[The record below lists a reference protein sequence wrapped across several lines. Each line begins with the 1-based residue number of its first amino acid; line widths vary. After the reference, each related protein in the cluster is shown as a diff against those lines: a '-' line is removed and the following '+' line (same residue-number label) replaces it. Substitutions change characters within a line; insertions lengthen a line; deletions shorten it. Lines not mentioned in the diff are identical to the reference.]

1 MATVMTP
8 PVTFEAK
15 RAGLLLAGTLWLLA
29 GWSHAQPAPAPL
41 PGQDLRQSYR
51 SEIDG
56 TDQPYRLYVPTAY
69 DGSKPFPLVIAMH
82 GTGGNEN
89 SLFEDKRL
97 PPHELKRVAEK
108 HGVLMATPHGRGTTE
123 YRGIGE
129 NDIFCV
135 IADLQRHYRVDPE
148 RIYLTGQSMGG
159 TGAAYL
165 ALHHP
170 DLFAASAPLA
180 AAYSFP
186 WLAANGQ
193 HVPFWW
199 IQGAK
204 DADFYLEGVAE
215 GVERMRGLGQNV
227 RYDRIP
233 NEEHAAGLVRVDAAV
248 GWLVQHRRVAHPTEY
263 VFEIDTPLHG
273 RAYWTDVTAMD
284 QPGRIA
290 VVRARAGGPRRVDL
304 QLENVAAISLFPDA
318 KVFDLTAPLAVAVN
332 GATVFEGA
340 LRDDQQL
347 RLVRQ
352 GASWRTE
359 LEARRPQ
366 LLTGYRTNPVAV
378 APEALDNTGIEAR
391 LANWITDAMRAATGA
406 DIALYNRIHDRG
418 RGLPAGT
425 VDIVDLIQCSL
436 PFDQRLVTA
445 ELTGKD
451 LLEILDANVQD
462 PRQLAALAPERRHA
476 SNRLVQVSGMRYR
489 FDPAQP
495 AGRRIV
501 SSDLQPDRRYRVV
514 MEGQVVQRQT
524 VQLAGRFK
532 QLPHQQTDVA
542 FTMALYGHAK
552 RSGKIEARVE
562 GRVVQVSGP

>member
-1 MATVMTP
+1 MTP
-8 PVTFEAK
+8 HPKVVAC
-15 RAGLLLAGTLWLLA
+15 LLAGVLGLLA
-29 GWSHAQPAPAPL
+29 RSTHAQSAPPL
-41 PGQDLRQSYR
+41 PPGQDLRHSYR

-56 TDQPYRLYVPTAY
+56 TDQPYRLYVPQAY

-82 GTGGNEN
+82 GTGGNES

-97 PPHELKRVAEK
+97 PPHELMRVAEK
-108 HGVLMATPHGRGTTE
+108 HAVLMATPHGRGTTE

-135 IADLQRHYRVDPE
+135 LADLQRRYRVDPD

-180 AAYSFP
+180 AAYSYP

-193 HVPFWW
+193 HVPYWW
-199 IQGAK
+199 IQGAE
-204 DADFYLEGVAE
+204 DSGFYLEGVAE
-215 GVERMRGLGQNV
+215 GVERMRRLGQKV
-227 RYDRIP
+227 RYDQVP
-233 NEEHAAGLVRVDAAV
+233 NEEHAAGLVRIDAAV
-248 GWLVQHRRVAHPTEY
+248 AWLVQHRRMAHPTEY
-263 VFEIDTPLHG
+263 VFEVDTPLHG
-273 RAYWTDVTAMD
+273 RAYWTDVTAME

-304 QLENVAAISLFPDA
+304 QLENVAALTLFPDA
-318 KVFDLTAPLAVAVN
+318 KVFDLTGPLAVAVN
-332 GATVFEGA
+332 GAAVFEGA
-340 LRDDQQL
+340 LPGNQQL
-347 RLVRQ
+347 RIMKEG
-352 GASWRTE
+352 GAWRTAMD
-359 LEARRPQ
+359 ARRPQ
-366 LLTGYRTNPVAV
+366 ILTGYRTNPVAV
-378 APEALDNTGIEAR
+378 APEALDNSGTEAR

-406 DIALYNRIHDRG
+406 DIAIYNRIHDRG
-418 RGLPAGT
+418 RGLAADA

-436 PFDQRLVTA
+436 PFDQLLVTA

-462 PRQLAALAPERRHA
+462 PRQLAALPPERRHA
-476 SNRLVQVSGMRYR
+476 ANRLVQVSGMRYR
-489 FDPAQP
+489 FDPAKP
-495 AGRRIV
+495 AGQRIV

-514 MEGQVVQRQT
+514 MEGQVVQRET

-532 QLPHQQTDVA
+532 KLPHQKADSS

-552 RSGKIEARVE
+552 RLGKIEARVE
-562 GRVVQVSGP
+562 GRVVHVSGP

>member
-1 MATVMTP
+1 MTLHP
-8 PVTFEAK
+8 RLVAS
-15 RAGLLLAGTLWLLA
+15 LLAGVLSLCASL
-29 GWSHAQPAPAPL
+29 GPAQSATPL
-41 PGQDLRQSYR
+41 PRGQDLRHSYR

-69 DGSKPFPLVIAMH
+69 DGGRPFPLVIAMH
-82 GTGGNEN
+82 GTGGNES

-97 PPHELKRVAEK
+97 PPHELMRVAEK

-135 IADLQRHYRVDPE
+135 LADLQRRYRIDPE

-165 ALHHP
+165 TLHHP

-193 HVPFWW
+193 HVPYWW

-204 DADFYLEGVAE
+204 DAGFYLEGVAE
-215 GVERMRGLGQNV
+215 GVDRMRRLGQDV
-227 RYDRIP
+227 RYDQVP
-233 NEEHAAGLVRVDAAV
+233 NEEHAAGLVRADAAV
-248 GWLVQHRRVAHPTEY
+248 GWLVQHRQVAHPTEY
-263 VFEIDTPLHG
+263 VFAVDTPLHG
-273 RAYWTDVTAMD
+273 RAYWTDVNAME

-290 VVRARAGGPRRVDL
+290 VVRARAGGRRRVDL
-304 QLENVAAISLFPDA
+304 QLENVAAFTLFPDA
-318 KVFDLTAPLAVAVN
+318 KVFDLTASLAVAVN

-347 RLVRQ
+347 RLVKQ
-352 GASWRTE
+352 GATWRTT
-359 LEARRPQ
+359 LEARRPVV
-366 LLTGYRTNPVAV
+366 LTGYRTNPVAV
-378 APEALDNTGIEAR
+378 APEALDNTGTEAR

-406 DIALYNRIHDRG
+406 DIAIYNRIHDRG

-436 PFDQRLVTA
+436 PFDQLLVTA

-462 PRQLAALAPERRHA
+462 PRQLAALSPERRHA
-476 SNRLVQVSGMRYR
+476 GNRLVQVSGTRYQ
-489 FDPAQP
+489 FDPAKA
-495 AGRRIV
+495 AGQRIV
-501 SSDLQPDRRYRVV
+501 SSDLQSDRRYRVV
-514 MEGQVVQRQT
+514 MEGQVVQRET

-532 QLPHQQTDVA
+532 QLPHQKADA
-542 FTMALYGHAK
+542 SFTMALYGHAQ
-552 RSGKIEARVE
+552 RLGKIEARVE
-562 GRVVQVSGP
+562 GRVVRVNGP

>member
-1 MATVMTP
+1 MNAD
-8 PVTFEAK
+8 
-15 RAGLLLAGTLWLLA
+15 RNIRGRLLAGALCWLT
-29 GWSHAQPAPAPL
+29 GWGYAQTTPPPS
-41 PGQDLRQSYR
+41 GRDLRHSYR

-56 TDQPYRLYVPTAY
+56 TDQPYRLYVPTTY
-69 DGSKPFPLVIAMH
+69 DGNTPFPLVVAMH
-82 GTGGNEN
+82 GTGGNES

-97 PPHELKRVAEK
+97 PPHELMRVAEK

-135 IADLQRHYRVDPE
+135 LADLQRRYRIDPE

-204 DADFYLEGVAE
+204 DAGFYLEGVAE
-215 GVERMRGLGQNV
+215 GVDRMRRLGQKV
-227 RYDRIP
+227 HYDQVP

-273 RAYWTDVTAMD
+273 RAYWTDVTALE

-290 VVRARAGGPRRVDL
+290 VVRARAGGPRRVEL
-304 QLENVAAISLFPDA
+304 QLENVAAIALFPDA
-318 KVFDLTAPLAVAVN
+318 KVFDLSAPLAVSVN
-332 GATVFEGA
+332 GAVVFEGS
-340 LRDDQQL
+340 LPDNRQL
-347 RLVRQ
+347 RLVQ
-352 GASWRTE
+352 AGGAWRAT
-359 LEARRPQ
+359 LEARRPPV
-366 LLTGYRTNPVAV
+366 LTAYRTNPVAV
-378 APEALDNTGIEAR
+378 APEALDNTGTEAR

-406 DIALYNRIHDRG
+406 DIAIYNRIHDRG

-436 PFDQRLVTA
+436 PFDQLLVTA
-445 ELTGKD
+445 DLTGKD
-451 LLEILDANVQD
+451 LLEILEANVQE
-462 PRQLAALAPERRHA
+462 PRQLAALPLERRHA
-476 SNRLVQVSGMRYR
+476 ANRLVQVSGMRYR
-489 FDPAQP
+489 FDPARP
-495 AGRRIV
+495 AGQRIV
-501 SSDLQPDRRYRVV
+501 SSDLQPERRYRVV
-514 MEGQVVQRQT
+514 MEGQVVQRET

-532 QLPHQQTDVA
+532 KMPHRKADVA
-542 FTMALYGHAK
+542 FTTALYGHAK
-552 RSGKIEARVE
+552 RLGKIGARVE
-562 GRVVQVSGP
+562 GRVVQVNAP

>member
-1 MATVMTP
+1 MTLP
-8 PVTFEAK
+8 PRVVASLLVGVL
-15 RAGLLLAGTLWLLA
+15 GLLVGS
-29 GWSHAQPAPAPL
+29 SHAQPSPPRP
-41 PGQDLRQSYR
+41 PGQDLRHSYR
-51 SEIDG
+51 SEIDR

-82 GTGGNEN
+82 GTGGNES
-89 SLFEDKRL
+89 SLFEDQRL
-97 PPHELKRVAEK
+97 PPHELMRVAEK

-135 IADLQRHYRVDPE
+135 LADLQRRYRIDPD

-193 HVPFWW
+193 HVPYWW

-204 DADFYLEGVAE
+204 DAGFYLEGVAE
-215 GVERMRGLGQNV
+215 GVERMRRLGQDV
-227 RYDRIP
+227 RYDQVP

-263 VFEIDTPLHG
+263 VFAVDTPLHG
-273 RAYWTDVTAMD
+273 RAYWTDVTAME

-290 VVRARAGGPRRVDL
+290 VVRARAGGRRRADL
-304 QLENVAAISLFPDA
+304 QLENVAALTLFPDA
-318 KVFDLTAPLAVAVN
+318 KVFDLTTSLAVAVN

-347 RLVRQ
+347 RLVKQ
-352 GASWRTE
+352 GATWRTT
-359 LEARRPQ
+359 LEARRPVV
-366 LLTGYRTNPVAV
+366 LTGYRTHPVAV
-378 APEALDNTGIEAR
+378 APEALDNTGTEAR

-406 DIALYNRIHDRG
+406 DIAIYNRIHDRG

-436 PFDQRLVTA
+436 PFDQLLVTA

-462 PRQLAALAPERRHA
+462 PRQLAALSPERRHA
-476 SNRLVQVSGMRYR
+476 GNRLVQVSGMRYR
-489 FDPAQP
+489 FDPTRP
-495 AGRRIV
+495 AGQRIV
-501 SSDLQPDRRYRVV
+501 SSDLQPERRYRVV
-514 MEGQVVQRQT
+514 MEGQVVQRET

-532 QLPHQQTDVA
+532 QLPHQKADVA
-542 FTMALYGHAK
+542 FTMALYGHAQ
-552 RSGKIEARVE
+552 RRGKIEARVE
-562 GRVVQVSGP
+562 GRVVQVNAP

>member
-1 MATVMTP
+1 
-8 PVTFEAK
+8 VTLHPRVVAS
-15 RAGLLLAGTLWLLA
+15 LLAGVLGLLA
-29 GWSHAQPAPAPL
+29 GSGHAQPSPPL
-41 PGQDLRQSYR
+41 PPGQDLRLAYR

-69 DGSKPFPLVIAMH
+69 DGGKPFPLVIAMH
-82 GTGGNEN
+82 GTGGNES

-97 PPHELKRVAEK
+97 PPHELMRVAER
-108 HGVLMATPHGRGTTE
+108 HAVLMATPHGRGTTE

-135 IADLQRHYRVDPE
+135 LADLQRRYRIDPE

-180 AAYSFP
+180 AAYGFP
-186 WLAANGQ
+186 WLAANGH
-193 HVPFWW
+193 HVPYWW

-215 GVERMRGLGQNV
+215 GVERMRRLGQEV

-263 VFEIDTPLHG
+263 VFEVDTPLHG
-273 RAYWTDVTAMD
+273 RAYWTDVTAME

-290 VVRARAGGPRRVDL
+290 VVRARAGGRRRAEV
-304 QLENVAAISLFPDA
+304 QLENVAALTLFPDA
-318 KVFDLTAPLAVAVN
+318 KIFDLTAPLAVTVN

-340 LRDDQQL
+340 LREDQQL
-347 RLVRQ
+347 RLLKQ
-352 GASWRTE
+352 GATWRTTFE
-359 LEARRPQ
+359 TRQPVV
-366 LLTGYRTNPVAV
+366 LTGYRTNPVAV
-378 APEALDNTGIEAR
+378 APEALDNTGTEAR

-406 DIALYNRIHDRG
+406 DIAIYNRIHDRG

-436 PFDQRLVTA
+436 PFDQLLVTA

-451 LLEILDANVQD
+451 LLEILEANIQE
-462 PRQLAALAPERRHA
+462 PRQLAALSPERRHA
-476 SNRLVQVSGMRYR
+476 GNRLVQVSGMRYR
-489 FDPAQP
+489 FDPARP
-495 AGRRIV
+495 AGQRIV
-501 SSDLQPDRRYRVV
+501 SSDLQPERHYRVV
-514 MEGQVVQRQT
+514 MEGQVVQRET

-532 QLPHQQTDVA
+532 KMPHRKADVA
-542 FTMALYGHAK
+542 FTTALYGHAK
-552 RSGKIEARVE
+552 RLGKIEARVE
-562 GRVVQVSGP
+562 GRVVQVNVP

>member
-1 MATVMTP
+1 MV
-8 PVTFEAK
+8 
-15 RAGLLLAGTLWLLA
+15 GCLLAGALFLFA
-29 GWSHAQPAPAPL
+29 GWGYAQSAPTPP

-69 DGSKPFPLVIAMH
+69 DGRKPFPLVIAMH

-97 PPHELKRVAEK
+97 PPFELMRVAEK
-108 HGVLMATPHGRGTTE
+108 HAVLMVTPHGRGTTE

-135 IADLQRHYRVDPE
+135 LADLQRRYRIDPE

-180 AAYSFP
+180 AAYGYP
-186 WLAANGQ
+186 WLAANGK
-193 HVPFWW
+193 HVPYWW
-199 IQGAK
+199 IQGAQ

-215 GVERMRGLGQNV
+215 GVERMRRLGQEV
-227 RYDRIP
+227 RYDQVP
-233 NEEHAAGLVRVDAAV
+233 NEEHAAGLVRIDAAV
-248 GWLVQHRRVAHPTEY
+248 GWLVQHRRVASPSEY

-273 RAYWTDVTAMD
+273 RAYWTDVTAME

-290 VVRARAGGPRRVDL
+290 VVRARAGGRRRVEL
-304 QLENVAAISLFPDA
+304 ELENVAAVALFPDA
-318 KVFDLTAPLAVAVN
+318 KVFDLTAPLAVTVN
-332 GATVFEGA
+332 GAAVFEDDLPA
-340 LRDDQQL
+340 DQQL
-347 RLVRQ
+347 RIVKQ
-352 GASWRTE
+352 GATWRTTFE
-359 LEARRPQ
+359 TRRPHVR
-366 LLTGYRTNPVAV
+366 TGYRTNPVAV
-378 APEALDNTGIEAR
+378 APEALDNTGTEAR
-391 LANWITDAMRAATGA
+391 LANWITDAMRTATGA

-418 RGLPAGT
+418 RGLPVGT

-436 PFDQRLVTA
+436 PFDQLLVTA

-451 LLEILDANVQD
+451 LLEILDANVQE
-462 PRQLAALAPERRHA
+462 PRQLAALPPERRHA
-476 SNRLVQVSGMRYR
+476 GNRLVQVSGMRYR
-489 FDPAQP
+489 FDPSMP
-495 AGRRIV
+495 AGQRIV
-501 SSDLQPDRRYRVV
+501 GSDLQPERKYRVA

-524 VQLAGRFK
+524 IQLAGRFK
-532 QLPHQQTDVA
+532 QLPHQKSDVA

-552 RSGKIEARVE
+552 RLGKIEARVE

>member
-1 MATVMTP
+1 MATRMTP
-8 PVTFEAK
+8 PATFEGK
-15 RAGLLLAGTLWLLA
+15 RAGLLVAGALWLLA
-29 GWSHAQPAPAPL
+29 GWSHAQPAPVPP
-41 PGQDLRQSYR
+41 PGQDLRHSYR

-56 TDQPYRLYVPTAY
+56 TDQPYRLYIPAAY

-97 PPHELKRVAEK
+97 PPHELMRVAEK
-108 HGVLMATPHGRGTTE
+108 HAVLMATPHGRGTTE

-135 IADLQRHYRVDPE
+135 LADLQRRYRVDPE

-186 WLAANGQ
+186 WIVANGM

-215 GVERMRGLGQNV
+215 GVERMRRLGQNV

-273 RAYWTDVTAMD
+273 RAYWTDVTEIER
-284 QPGRIA
+284 PGRIA
-290 VVRARAGGPRRVDL
+290 VVRARAAGRHRVEL
-304 QLENVAAISLFPDA
+304 QLENVSAVALFPDSV
-318 KVFDLTAPLAVAVN
+318 VFDLTAPLTVAVN
-332 GATVFEGA
+332 DAIVFEGA
-340 LRDDQQL
+340 LPEDRQ
-347 RLVRQ
+347 VRVVKQ
-352 GASWRTE
+352 GTSWRTSV
-359 LEARRPQ
+359 EAKRPSV
-366 LLTGYRTNPVAV
+366 LTAYRTHPVAL
-378 APEALDNTGIEAR
+378 APEALDNTGTEAR

-425 VDIVDLIQCSL
+425 IDIVDLIQCSL

-445 ELTGKD
+445 ELSGKD

-462 PRQLAALAPERRHA
+462 PRQLEAIPTERRHA
-476 SNRLVQVSGMRYR
+476 SNRLIQVSGMRYR

-501 SSDLQPDRRYRVV
+501 SSDLQPDRKYRVV

-524 VQLAGRFK
+524 AQLAGRFK
-532 QLPHQQTDVA
+532 KMPYQQSDVA
-542 FTMALYGHAK
+542 FTTALYGHAK